1 MKKVRNMYK
10 VYLKYH
16 LPGFIAAMFLI
27 ISVNKSFAQ
36 QLDFDEIKVIAPYEP
51 TISDAFK
58 INFNPKID
66 DTLKVNLDFSY
77 LINPIQIPTRFTV
90 EPITPARMR
99 GEPLTKLYN
108 GFVKAGLGNYT
119 TPYAEAFYN
128 SLRSNE
134 YAYGVHLK
142 HLSSGGGI
150 QDYAHSGYSDNLL
163 NLNARRFT
171 RNHTL
176 YAGIGYERNMVHFY
190 GFKRDD
196 FAGQPEMLEY
206 IDDLR
211 NKEIRQRFHFFNPQ
225 IGFKS
230 NYLDPSK
237 LHHSINVRYHFLADR
252 YDAKEHNVGL
262 DLGLAKQLPEDPLG
276 FADSQNFNLDFT
288 ADHFTN
294 AIPDT
299 TFGRSLFR
307 LTPTLSSKYR
317 DFTFY
322 IGVRALAQIDSASYA
337 RFYPVAGAEINL
349 ISNILVAYASLQG
362 DMKKNTL
369 RDLSTT
375 NPFMNSNANL
385 HFQNTKSIL
394 RSGFKGSISS
404 VASYNFSVANSSIE
418 NYALFV
424 TDTASMLGNR
434 FDVIYDDLRL
444 FNFRAELF
452 SHIGERVQLR
462 FASDYYQ
469 YTLDNEIEAWHE
481 PEFKFTIAL
490 KYNMQDKIIV
500 SADAFARNSIYARTF
515 NELGEVDKTK
525 IHGFHVDA
533 NIGIEYRYTKILS
546 VFLNL
551 NNVQNQPLQRWYN
564 YPSQRFNVMGG
575 VTYSF

>member
-1 MKKVRNMYK
+1 MYK
-10 VYLKYH
+10 ISLKYL
-16 LPGFIAAMFLI
+16 LPGFI
-27 ISVNKSFAQ
+27 SVMIFIVGVNNAIAQ

-77 LINPIQIPTRFTV
+77 LINPTQIPTRFTV

-99 GEPLTKLYN
+99 GEPLAKLYN

-134 YAYGVHLK
+134 YAYGVHIK

-150 QDYAHSGYSDNLL
+150 QDYAHSGYSDNHIK
-163 NLNARRFT
+163 LNARRFT

-176 YAGIGYERNMVHFY
+176 YANLGYERNMVHFY
-190 GFKRDD
+190 GFKRED
-196 FAGQPEMLEY
+196 FQGQPEMLDY
-206 IDDLR
+206 IDDLK
-211 NKEIRQRFHFFNPQ
+211 NKDIRQRFHHFNPQ
-225 IGFKS
+225 IGFRS

-237 LHHSINVRYHFLADR
+237 LQHSVNLRYNFLADR
-252 YDAKEHNVGL
+252 YDAKEHNIGA
-262 DLGLAKQLPEDPLG
+262 DLGLTKQLSEDPFGL
-276 FADSQNFNLDFT
+276 ADTQKFNLAFT
-288 ADHFTN
+288 ADYFNN

-299 TFGRSLFR
+299 TFGMSLFR
-307 LTPTLSSKYR
+307 LTPTLSSTYR

-322 IGVRALAQIDSASYA
+322 VGVRALAQIDSASYA

-349 ISNILVAYASLQG
+349 INNVLIAYASLQG
-362 DMKKNTL
+362 DMQKNTL
-369 RDLSTT
+369 RDLTTT
-375 NPFMNSNANL
+375 NPFMNTASPL
-385 HFQNTKSIL
+385 LFQNNKSTL
-394 RSGFKGSISS
+394 RGGVKGSISS

-424 TDTASMLGNR
+424 NDTTSMLGNR
-434 FDVIYDDLRL
+434 FDVIYDNLKL

-452 SHIGERVQLR
+452 SHIGERVQLM

-469 YTLDNEIEAWHE
+469 YTLDKEIEAWHE
-481 PEFKFTIAL
+481 PELKFTVSL
-490 KYNMQDKIIV
+490 MYNMQDKIIV
-500 SADAFARNSIYARTF
+500 SADAFTRNSIYARTF
-515 NELGEVDKTK
+515 NEMGEVDKTK